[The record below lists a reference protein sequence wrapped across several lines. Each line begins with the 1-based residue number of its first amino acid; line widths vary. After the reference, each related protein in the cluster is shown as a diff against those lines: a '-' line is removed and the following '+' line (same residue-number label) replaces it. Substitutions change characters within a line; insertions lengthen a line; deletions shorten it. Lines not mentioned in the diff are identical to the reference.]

1 MTSLEQSQS
10 SFRPSISPWLIA
22 VAVTVPTFMEV
33 LDCSITNVA
42 LGFIAG
48 ELSAARNDSEWVI
61 TSYLSANAI
70 ILPLSGWLSTHFG
83 RRRYFLFSLAGFTAA
98 SLFCGMATNLQSLII
113 FRVLQ
118 GIAGGGLQPCAQ
130 GVLLDAFPK
139 EKHGSAMTAYA
150 IAILIAPIAGPTL
163 GGWITDSYSWR
174 WLFFI
179 NIPTGLLALAMCGA
193 VLRDPPYLVAQR
205 AECRRNPRRFDFV
218 GLGLITIG
226 LASLE
231 VVLSKGQEWDWLGDP
246 FFRVHWL
253 VAGVVLGLSLAV
265 WWELRVDSPVVDLRP
280 LADRN
285 FAASAVILFCA
296 YGVLYGFS
304 TTLPRM
310 LMGPFGYD
318 ALNAGLVMSPSGI
331 FALML
336 LPVVAGLIGRG
347 FDARWLVVAGTLL
360 VAAGCFWMSQM
371 NLFIG
376 PGQIVWPRVVRGI
389 GQSILFSPLN
399 VVAYATLSPRL
410 RGAATGLFALLRN
423 EGGSV
428 GTSMAKVLCERRE
441 QFHFQRLGDGLDLLN
456 PNLCDSLGELRTSF
470 LGLTGDPA
478 RSDSMAWQLISDV
491 RGQQAQSMAYFDCF
505 WTCGVLAAAIA
516 PLVLLMKRPEAKTG
530 AHAAAE

>member
-1 MTSLEQSQS
+1 
-10 SFRPSISPWLIA
+10 
-22 VAVTVPTFMEV
+22 
-33 LDCSITNVA
+33 
-42 LGFIAG
+42 
-48 ELSAARNDSEWVI
+48 
-61 TSYLSANAI
+61 
-70 ILPLSGWLSTHFG
+70 
-83 RRRYFLFSLAGFTAA
+83 
-98 SLFCGMATNLQSLII
+98 MATNLQSLII

-130 GVLLDAFPK
+130 GALLDAFPK
-139 EKHGSAMTAYA
+139 EKHGTAMTAYA
-150 IAILIAPIAGPTL
+150 IAILFAPIAGPTL

-205 AECRRNPRRFDFV
+205 AESWRNPRRFDFV

-253 VAGVVLGLSLAV
+253 VAGVVLGLSMAV

-331 FALML
+331 FALMM

-399 VVAYATLSPRL
+399 VVAYATLSPQRRGDRPVRL
-410 RGAATGLFALLRN
+410 LEERGGKRRHVNGKGTVRAPRAVPLSAPWRWARPAQPQPRRLPGRTSYKFPGAHRRPGEGRLDGLAVDLRRPGPASPVDGLLRLFLD
-423 EGGSV
+423 V
-428 GTSMAKVLCERRE
+428 QCARR
-441 QFHFQRLGDGLDLLN
+441 GDRSPRPVDETTRGQDG
-456 PNLCDSLGELRTSF
+456 CARGR
-470 LGLTGDPA
+470 GLTPRAHTNEMRRA
-478 RSDSMAWQLISDV
+478 RRRQEKTSKN
-491 RGQQAQSMAYFDCF
+491 
-505 WTCGVLAAAIA
+505 LAALRAS
-516 PLVLLMKRPEAKTG
+516 
-530 AHAAAE
+530 

>member
-1 MTSLEQSQS
+1 MTIIEPRRAALH
-10 SFRPSISPWLIA
+10 PAVSPWLIA

-42 LGFIAG
+42 LGFMAG
-48 ELSAARNDSEWVI
+48 ELSAAQNDSEWII

-70 ILPLSGWLSTHFG
+70 VLPLSGWLSAYLG
-83 RRRYFLFSLAGFTAA
+83 RRRYFLLSLAGFTVA
-98 SLFCGMATNLQSLII
+98 SLLCGLATNLQWLVA

-118 GIAGGGLQPCAQ
+118 GLAGGGLQPCTQ
-130 GVLLDAFPK
+130 GALLDAFPK
-139 EKHGSAMTAYA
+139 EKHGAAMTAYA
-150 IAILIAPIAGPTL
+150 VAILIAPIVGPTL

-179 NIPTGLLALAMCGA
+179 NVPIGLLALATCAA
-193 VLRDPPYLVAQR
+193 VLHDPPYLEAQR
-205 AECRRNPRRFDFV
+205 EESRRHPHRFDFV
-218 GLGLITIG
+218 GLGLIAIG

-253 VAGVVLGLSLAV
+253 VAGAVLGLSLAV
-265 WWELRVDSPVVDLRP
+265 WWELRVESPLVDLRP

-285 FAASAVILFCA
+285 FAASAIILFCA
-296 YGVLYGFS
+296 YGVLFGFS

-310 LMGPFGYD
+310 LMGLFGYD

-331 FALML
+331 IALML
-336 LPVVAGLIGRG
+336 LPVVGGLLGRG
-347 FDARWLVVAGTLL
+347 VDARWLVVAGALMI
-360 VAAGCFWMSQM
+360 AAGCFWMSET

-376 PGQIVWPRVVRGI
+376 PGQVVWPRVVRGV
-389 GQSILFSPLN
+389 GSSILFSPLN
-399 VVAYATLSPRL
+399 LVAYASLPPRL

-428 GTSMAKVLCERRE
+428 GTSMAKALCERRE
-441 QFHFQRLGDGLDLLN
+441 QFHLQRLGEWLDPLS
-456 PNLCDSLGELRTSF
+456 PNVVDSLGEVRTRF

-478 RSDSMAWQLISDV
+478 QADSMAWQWASDL
-491 RGQQAQSMAYFDCF
+491 RDQQAMSMAYLDCF
-505 WTCGVLAAAIA
+505 WACGVLALAIV
-516 PLVLLMKRPEAKTG
+516 PLVLLMKRSVAQRG
-530 AHAAAE
+530 AHTSAE

>member
-1 MTSLEQSQS
+1 M
-10 SFRPSISPWLIA
+10 
-22 VAVTVPTFMEV
+22 
-33 LDCSITNVA
+33 
-42 LGFIAG
+42 
-48 ELSAARNDSEWVI
+48 
-61 TSYLSANAI
+61 
-70 ILPLSGWLSTHFG
+70 
-83 RRRYFLFSLAGFTAA
+83 
-98 SLFCGMATNLQSLII
+98 
-113 FRVLQ
+113 LQ
-118 GIAGGGLQPCAQ
+118 GIAGGGLQPCTQ

-139 EKHGSAMTAYA
+139 EKHGTAMTAYA

-163 GGWITDSYSWR
+163 GGWITDNYSWR
-174 WLFFI
+174 WLFLI
-179 NIPTGLLALAMCGA
+179 NVPIGLLALAMCRA
-193 VLRDPPYLVAQR
+193 VLSDPPYLVAQR
-205 AECRRNPRRFDFV
+205 AESRRNPRRFDFV

-246 FFRVHWL
+246 LFRVHWL
-253 VAGVVLGLSLAV
+253 LTGVVLGLSMAA

-285 FAASAVILFCA
+285 FAASAIILFCA

-331 FALML
+331 FALIL
-336 LPVVAGLIGRG
+336 LPVVGGLIGRG
-347 FDARWLVVAGTLL
+347 FDARRLVVAGTLL

-376 PGQIVWPRVVRGI
+376 PDQIVWPRIVRGV

-423 EGGSV
+423 EGGSI
-428 GTSMAKVLCERRE
+428 GTSMAKVMCERRE
-441 QFHFQRLGDGLDLLN
+441 QFHFQRLGDGLDPLN
-456 PNLCDSLGELRTSF
+456 PNLGDSLGELRTTF

-478 RSDSMAWQLISDV
+478 RANSMAWQLISDV

-505 WTCGVLAAAIA
+505 WTCGVLATAIA

-530 AHAAAE
+530 ANAVVE